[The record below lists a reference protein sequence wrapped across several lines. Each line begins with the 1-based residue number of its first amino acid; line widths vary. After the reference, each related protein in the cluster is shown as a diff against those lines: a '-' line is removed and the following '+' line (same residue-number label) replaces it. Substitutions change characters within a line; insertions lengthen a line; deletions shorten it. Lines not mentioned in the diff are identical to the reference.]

1 MEAQPFFNTIAGLA
15 VSLAGFGALIAWLRD
30 DPRAWDPI
38 NLWRLKTIV
47 RHALTLA
54 FIALSLVPVFSLSG
68 SVDLT
73 IRWGSIALIAAE
85 ILDLFLNRKPDPE
98 IWPERL
104 SWRANVAAGGVHG
117 PLANRQPVL
126 GQRRSAPNRCSHVAR
141 FAGWHLLQL
150 CAGDRS
156 PKAGAPDVNRVMVSV
171 TTSRTMIGQ
180 R

>member
-73 IRWGSIALIAAE
+73 IRWGSMALIAAE
-85 ILDLFLNRKPDPE
+85 ILDLFLNRKPDTE

-104 SWRANVAAGGVHG
+104 SWQANVAAG
-117 PLANRQPVL
+117 AFM
-126 GQRRSAPNRCSHVAR
+126 A
-141 FAGWHLLQL
+141 LLQIANL
-150 CAGDRS
+150 FWASVGVLQIGALLWLASPAGIFSNFVREI
-156 PKAGAPDVNRVMVSV
+156 GARKQELP
-171 TTSRTMIGQ
+171 TSTE
-180 R
+180 

>member
-104 SWRANVAAGGVHG
+104 SWRANVAAG
-117 PLANRQPVL
+117 AFM
-126 GQRRSAPNRCSHVAR
+126 A
-141 FAGWHLLQL
+141 LLQIANL
-150 CAGDRS
+150 FWASVGVLQIGALMWLASPAGIFSNFVREI
-156 PKAGAPDVNRVMVSV
+156 GARKQELP
-171 TTSRTMIGQ
+171 TS
-180 R
+180 

>member
-104 SWRANVAAGGVHG
+104 SWRANVAAG
-117 PLANRQPVL
+117 AFM
-126 GQRRSAPNRCSHVAR
+126 A
-141 FAGWHLLQL
+141 LLQIANL
-150 CAGDRS
+150 FWASVGVLQIGALLWLASPAGIFSNFVREI
-156 PKAGAPDVNRVMVSV
+156 GARKQELP
-171 TTSRTMIGQ
+171 TSTE
-180 R
+180 

>member
-104 SWRANVAAGGVHG
+104 SWQANVAAG
-117 PLANRQPVL
+117 AFM
-126 GQRRSAPNRCSHVAR
+126 A
-141 FAGWHLLQL
+141 LLQIANL
-150 CAGDRS
+150 FWASVGVLQIGALMWLASPAGIFSNFVREI
-156 PKAGAPDVNRVMVSV
+156 GARKQELP
-171 TTSRTMIGQ
+171 TSTE
-180 R
+180 